1 MGQARLYR
9 VCPSSERT
17 HMAHVINVVKGSF
30 RGTHYWS
37 GKMPVG
43 SVRRIRR
50 PSDPFWDYIFDPVER
65 AQRDLNK
72 GRVSRDM
79 VPYLLNAAAHP
90 FFSALSLIL
99 VPVEGGELKQ
109 GDHFD
114 FKPIEGFDDVGTLTI
129 EDSVEYF
136 VADGQHR
143 REAIEKAY
151 DADRSIHSEGVPV
164 ILLPFNGAE
173 RVRQLFADLNLHA
186 KNPGKT
192 IGLAYDY
199 RDPIAVLAKRLM
211 QDVALFDNG
220 RRVNTKTNSL
230 SAKSPAVISLNTLV
244 EGTTQILGALLDT
257 KINNVKDHA
266 ELKAIASLEP
276 GDDRVESLARRV
288 ADVFDTIISAFPQ
301 WDEVREGRRDPGGLR
316 DGVKDTD
323 GNVVEHGYVFAFG
336 LGWQALALIAAAII
350 RVEGDDWSEALTR
363 AIRSADWQKGK
374 HWNGIAMIYPAGSEE
389 GRVNNTAPGVKAT
402 AGYVLK
408 KAGYGQADDPDVQG
422 LLQAYEGPSPSV
434 SSAAA

>member
-1 MGQARLYR
+1 
-9 VCPSSERT
+9 
-17 HMAHVINVVKGSF
+17 MAHVIKVVKGDF
-30 RGTHYWS
+30 LGTPYWS

-50 PSDPFWDYIFDPVER
+50 PSDQFWNDIFDPVER
-65 AQRDLNK
+65 AQRELNK
-72 GRVSRDM
+72 ARVTRDM
-79 VPYLLNAAAHP
+79 VPYLLNKQAHP

-99 VPVEGGELKQ
+99 VPVEGGTLKP
-109 GDHFD
+109 GVD
-114 FKPIEGFDDVGTLTI
+114 FAFKAIDGHEDVGTLTI
-129 EDSVEYF
+129 EDSVELF

-151 DADRSIHSEGVPV
+151 DEDRSIHSQDVPV
-164 ILLPFNGAE
+164 ILLPFEGAE

-211 QDVALFDNG
+211 QDIPLFENG

-244 EGTTQILGALLDT
+244 EGTTQLLAALLDT
-257 KINNVKDHA
+257 PIKQVREHSA
-266 ELKAIASLEP
+266 LKAIEALEP
-276 GDDRVESLARRV
+276 SDPAVEPIARRV
-288 ADVFDTIISAFPQ
+288 ADVFDNIIGAFPQ
-301 WDEVREGRRDPGGLR
+301 WEEVREGRREPGELR
-316 DGVKDTD
+316 DGVKDKD
-323 GNVVEHGYVFAFG
+323 GKITEQGYVFPFG
-336 LGWQALALIAAAII
+336 LGWQALALIAAAVI
-350 RVEGDDWSEALTR
+350 RVENGDWSDALTR
-363 AIRSADWQKGK
+363 AIRSVDWQKGK
-374 HWNGIAMIYPAGSEE
+374 HWNGIAMVYSAGSNE

-408 KAGYGQADDPDVQG
+408 TAGYGEAYDPDVQG
-422 LLQAYEGPSPSV
+422 LIRAYEGPRDSV
-434 SSAAA
+434 PVAAE

>member
-1 MGQARLYR
+1 
-9 VCPSSERT
+9 
-17 HMAHVINVVKGSF
+17 MAHVIKVVKGDF
-30 RGTHYWS
+30 LGTPYWS

-50 PSDPFWDYIFDPVER
+50 PSDKFWDDIFDPVER

-72 GRVSRDM
+72 ARISRDM
-79 VPYLLNAAAHP
+79 VPYLLNKTKHP
-90 FFSALSLIL
+90 FFSALALIL
-99 VPVEGGELKQ
+99 VPVEGGELRE
-109 GDHFD
+109 GVD
-114 FKPIEGFDDVGTLTI
+114 FNFRPIEGFDDVGVLTI
-129 EDSVEYF
+129 EDSVEFF

-151 DADRSIHSEGVPV
+151 DEDRTIHSQDVPV
-164 ILLPFNGAE
+164 ILLPFDGAD

-244 EGTTQILGALLDT
+244 EGTRQILAALLDT
-257 KINNVKDHA
+257 PINKVGEHQD
-266 ELKAIASLEP
+266 LKAIEALEP
-276 GDDRVESLARRV
+276 GDAKVGAVARRV
-288 ADVFDTIISAFPQ
+288 ADVFETIIGAFPQ
-301 WDEVREGRRDPGGLR
+301 WDDVREGRREPGELR
-316 DGVKDTD
+316 DGVKDED
-323 GNVVEHGYVFAFG
+323 GKIVEQGYVFAFG
-336 LGWQALALIAAAII
+336 LGWQALALIAAAVI
-350 RVEGDDWSEALTR
+350 RVEGDDWSGALPR
-363 AIRSADWQKGK
+363 VIRSVDWQKGK
-374 HWNGIAMIYPAGSEE
+374 HWNGIAMIYPAGSDE

-402 AGYVLK
+402 AGYVLAK
-408 KAGYGQADDPDVQG
+408 GGLGEADDPDVQG
-422 LLQAYEGPSPSV
+422 LVRAYEGPREAVPT
-434 SSAAA
+434 AAE